1 MIEFYDLGLL
11 SDGARLGFSRDA
23 FHLFTTTHRVVNAQ
37 EPCVLRISGVPQG
50 ASYVI
55 TINCGTLT
63 VSQTVKK
70 MADYNILY
78 FDATDIFKSGIE
90 RLKTLT
96 VGQRCAKSE
105 TTASIEIT
113 SLDTNGNEVGTDTW
127 DNLSVYDSLHGE
139 QGIKRMSVSS
149 MMPDT
154 FVVPRYNLI
163 LSNIATFGVKMTD
176 CNELSWIG
184 ISGTELYRYVIN
196 DWISTKGHGDSI
208 LGKIIGVGYEE
219 TLYIVAKLNDD
230 EIMRSK
236 INHEE
241 LCYNKVLVRWWSP
254 VDGCYKSRVAE
265 IAETSQDV
273 DMYGVVRGFEQ
284 SAVKKTGANLL
295 LRFSNLTT
303 RDYMYY
309 RDVAAS
315 DEVVVYVRNDT
326 TRENYDALAVSVNAA
341 TESKRYDFT
350 NTDFDFSVT
359 IKKTNT
365 L

>member
-1 MIEFYDLGLL
+1 MIEFLDNGFL
-11 SDGARLGFSRDA
+11 SDGAQLGFSRNA
-23 FHLFTTTHRVVNAQ
+23 FHFFTPEIRVVNAQ
-37 EPCVLRISGVPQG
+37 EPCVMRISGGTQG

-63 VSQTVKK
+63 ASQTVKK
-70 MADYNILY
+70 TAGYNTVY

-96 VGQRCAKSE
+96 VGQRCAKSV
-105 TTASIEIT
+105 TAASIEVT
-113 SLDTNGNEVGTDTW
+113 TLDTNGEEVGTETW
-127 DNLSVYDSLHGE
+127 QTLSVYDSLYGE
-139 QGIKRMSVSS
+139 QGIVRMSVSS

-154 FVVPRYNLI
+154 IVIPR
-163 LSNIATFGVKMTD
+163 SNILANVATFGFKMTD
-176 CNELSWIG
+176 CNIVSWVG
-184 ISGTELYRYVIN
+184 ISGTELYRYAVN
-196 DWISTKGHGDSI
+196 DWIYTRGTGDSI

-219 TLYIVAKLNDD
+219 TLYVVAKLADD

-236 INHEE
+236 IDYEE
-241 LCYNKVLVRWWSP
+241 LCHNKVLVRWWSP
-254 VDGCYKSRVAE
+254 VDGCYKSRVAV

-284 SAVKKTGANLL
+284 SAVKNTGADAL
-295 LRFSNLTT
+295 LRFANLTT

-309 RDVAAS
+309 RDIAAS
-315 DEVVVYVRNDT
+315 DEVTLYVRNDT
-326 TRENYDALAVSVNAA
+326 TRENYDAIAVSVNAA
-341 TESKRYDFT
+341 TESKRLDCA

-359 IKKTNT
+359 IKRTNT